1 MPPELCFQPESQLG
15 EARGREGSE
24 LDSAARSATAFCLG
38 HSIVGEILQAWGEK
52 EWPEQPLASHAVCL
66 DFPRARSSQPALF
79 SISTYSP
86 QNLERCVLLCSGP
99 SFPVEQKETSIHST
113 NIYCTPLMRHVPG
126 LWALGPGASEVNTLH
141 PLSSGAPIL
150 VTVPK
155 PSPSLDLSARWVN
168 EIPCLCRAL
177 YSGKGDG

>member
-126 LWALGPGASEVNTLH
+126 LWALGPRGLRGEHAPPAVLWGSHPGDSAKTL
-141 PLSSGAPIL
+141 PLSGL
-150 VTVPK
+150 VCEVG
-155 PSPSLDLSARWVN
+155 
-168 EIPCLCRAL
+168 E
-177 YSGKGDG
+177 